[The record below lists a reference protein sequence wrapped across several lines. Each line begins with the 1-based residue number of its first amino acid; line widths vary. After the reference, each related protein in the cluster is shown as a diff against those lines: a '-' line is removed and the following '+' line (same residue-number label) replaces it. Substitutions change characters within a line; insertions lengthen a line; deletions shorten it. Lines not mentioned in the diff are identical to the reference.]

1 MGEFE
6 FEGPS
11 HSEIWEKIGSSSWS
25 EKLEGLI
32 EAASEKANV
41 SGDSLGALPYLDE
54 ARAVAEDNGDL
65 TALAHVYMLLGMTYS
80 RLNDW
85 SACALAHEAGAD
97 ASKRGLAAELEVDHL
112 AFAGRAYRRLRDYGS
127 MRRNFELALKL
138 AGECGYAYRTSL
150 KAEYGRYLRKIGD
163 LEAALGLLSSAYSD
177 GVPGPAARAA
187 GELVRLKLDSGDV
200 AGAMTYAEEAFAA
213 ASYMEDM
220 RSLNSAQFML
230 AKAKLASGDVVGAR
244 LDLDALKERQKW
256 AKIKHKVRVDALFAE
271 VLMRLGEWDSALP
284 VWAKVIPMLR
294 KEELWNDLG
303 AALQLRAECHAV
315 MSNMDEYF
323 NTMLEASSA
332 FGAAENWQGQGSV
345 MLEIA
350 NQSLA
355 EGNLVAASDYALRV
369 VDQVLLSFSDVHN
382 VALGIYAVALVRQGK
397 TADAELVVSRLD
409 AVKDLA
415 GIALAHKLQAS
426 ALLATGVKAK
436 NLAAKAVRE
445 YLLLNRH
452 SYASMLAP
460 LM

>member
-41 SGDSLGALPYLDE
+41 SGDALGALPYLDE
-54 ARAVAEDNGDL
+54 ARAVAEANGDL
-65 TALAHVYMLLGMTYS
+65 TALAHVYMLLGMTYWRIS
-80 RLNDW
+80 DW
-85 SACALAHEAGAD
+85 SSCVLAHEAGAD

-112 AFAGRAYRRLRDYGS
+112 AHAGRAYRRLRDYGS

-138 AGECGYAYRTSL
+138 AGECGYSNRTSL

-163 LEAALGLLSSAYSD
+163 VEAALGFLSSAYSD
-177 GVPGPAARAA
+177 GVPGQAARAA
-187 GELVRLKLDSGDV
+187 GELVRLRLDAGDV
-200 AGAMTYAEEAFAA
+200 AGAMTFAEEAFAA
-213 ASYMEDM
+213 ASYMEDV
-220 RSLNSAQFML
+220 RSLNSTQFML
-230 AKAKLASGDVVGAR
+230 AKAKLAAGDVVGAR

-256 AKIKHKVRVDALFAE
+256 AKIKHKVRVDALYAE
-271 VLMRLGEWDSALP
+271 VLMRMGSWDQALP

-303 AALQLRAECHAV
+303 AALQLRADCHLSWGDA
-315 MSNMDEYF
+315 SEYF
-323 NTMLEASSA
+323 NSMLSAASA
-332 FGAAENWQGQGSV
+332 FGSAENWQGQGSV
-345 MLEIA
+345 MLELA
-350 NQSLA
+350 NRALV
-355 EGNLVAASDYALRV
+355 EGDFAAASDYALGV
-369 VDQVLLSFSDVHN
+369 VDQVLLSFSSVHN
-382 VALGIYAVALVRQGK
+382 VALGIYAVALARQGK
-397 TADAELVVSRLD
+397 TAEAEVVVGRFD
-409 AVKDLA
+409 GVKDLS
-415 GIALAHKLQAS
+415 GLALAHELHAS
-426 ALLATGVKAK
+426 ALLASGVRAK

-445 YLLLNRH
+445 YLLLNLH

>member
-32 EAASEKANV
+32 EAASEKANTAQ
-41 SGDSLGALPYLDE
+41 DPHGALPYLDE

-65 TALAHVYMLLGMTYS
+65 TALAHVYMLLGMTYG
-80 RLNDW
+80 RLSDW
-85 SACALAHEAGAD
+85 ESCASAHEAGAD
-97 ASKRGLAAELEVDHL
+97 ASKRGLVSELEVDHL

-127 MRRNFELALKL
+127 MRRNFELALRL

-163 LEAALGLLSSAYSD
+163 LEAAAGYLSEAYSD

-220 RSLNSAQFML
+220 RSLNSTQFML
-230 AKAKLASGDVVGAR
+230 AKAKLASGDIAGAR

-256 AKIKHKVRVDALFAE
+256 AKIKHKVRVDALYAE
-271 VLMRLGEWDSALP
+271 VMMRMGDWEEALP
-284 VWAKVIPMLR
+284 VFAKVIPMLR

-315 MSNMDEYF
+315 MCNMNEYF
-323 NTMLEASSA
+323 NTMLEAASA
-332 FGAAENWQGQGSV
+332 FGQAENWQGQGFV
-345 MLEIA
+345 LLEIA

-355 EGNLVAASDYALRV
+355 DGDIVLAESYAHRV

-382 VALGIYAVALVRQGK
+382 VAMGIYAIALIRRGK
-397 TADAELVVSRLD
+397 PEDGAVVVERLNG
-409 AVKDLA
+409 VKDLA
-415 GIALAHKLQAS
+415 GVALAHKLHAS
-426 ALLATGVKAK
+426 ALLANGVKAK
-436 NLAAKAVRE
+436 NFAAKAVRE
-445 YLLLNRH
+445 YLLLSRNH
-452 SYASMLAP
+452 YAEMLAP

>member
-1 MGEFE
+1 
-6 FEGPS
+6 
-11 HSEIWEKIGSSSWS
+11 
-25 EKLEGLI
+25 
-32 EAASEKANV
+32 
-41 SGDSLGALPYLDE
+41 
-54 ARAVAEDNGDL
+54 
-65 TALAHVYMLLGMTYS
+65 
-80 RLNDW
+80 
-85 SACALAHEAGAD
+85 
-97 ASKRGLAAELEVDHL
+97 VDHL
-112 AFAGRAYRRLRDYGS
+112 AHAGRAYRRLRDYGS

-138 AGECGYAYRTSL
+138 AGECGYGYRTAL

-163 LEAALGLLSSAYSD
+163 VEAAVEFLSAAYSD

-187 GELVRLKLDSGDV
+187 GELVRLKLDAGDV
-200 AGAMTYAEEAFAA
+200 AGAMTFAEEAFAA
-213 ASYMEDM
+213 ASYMEDV
-220 RSLNSAQFML
+220 RSLNSTQFML
-230 AKAKLASGDVVGAR
+230 AKAKLASGDVLGAR
-244 LDLDALKERQKW
+244 SDLDALKERQKW

-271 VLMRLGEWDSALP
+271 VLMRMGDWDQALP

-315 MSNMDEYF
+315 MSNMEEYF
-323 NTMLEASSA
+323 NTMLEAASA

-345 MLEIA
+345 MLSLA

-355 EGNLVAASDYALRV
+355 DGDFVAASDYALRV
-369 VDQVLLSFSDVHN
+369 VDQVLLSFSSVHN
-382 VALGIYAVALVRQGK
+382 TALGIYAVALARQGK
-397 TADAELVVSRLD
+397 TSEAALVVSRFD
-409 AVKDLA
+409 GVNDLS
-415 GIALAHKLQAS
+415 GLALAHKLHAS

>member
-32 EAASEKANV
+32 EAASEKANA

-54 ARAVAEDNGDL
+54 ARAVAEANGDL
-65 TALAHVYMLLGMTYS
+65 TALAHVYMLLGMTYW
-80 RLNDW
+80 RLSDW
-85 SACALAHEAGAD
+85 AACAAAHEAGAD
-97 ASKRGLAAELEVDHL
+97 ASKRGLLSELEVDHL
-112 AFAGRAYRRLRDYGS
+112 AHAGRAYRRLRDYGS

-138 AGECGYAYRTSL
+138 AGECGYSYLTSL

-163 LEAALGLLSSAYSD
+163 LEAAIEFLSAAYAD

-200 AGAMTYAEEAFAA
+200 AGAMNYAQEAFAA
-213 ASYMEDM
+213 ASYMEDV
-220 RSLNSAQFML
+220 RSLNSTQFML

-256 AKIKHKVRVDALFAE
+256 AKIKHKVRVDALYAE
-271 VLMRLGEWDSALP
+271 VMMRMGDWEEALP
-284 VWAKVIPMLR
+284 VFAKVIPMLR

-397 TADAELVVSRLD
+397 TAEAELVVSRLD

-445 YLLLNRH
+445 YLLLSRYH
-452 SYASMLAP
+452 YAEALAH

>member
-1 MGEFE
+1 
-6 FEGPS
+6 
-11 HSEIWEKIGSSSWS
+11 
-25 EKLEGLI
+25 
-32 EAASEKANV
+32 
-41 SGDSLGALPYLDE
+41 
-54 ARAVAEDNGDL
+54 
-65 TALAHVYMLLGMTYS
+65 
-80 RLNDW
+80 
-85 SACALAHEAGAD
+85 
-97 ASKRGLAAELEVDHL
+97 
-112 AFAGRAYRRLRDYGS
+112 
-127 MRRNFELALKL
+127 
-138 AGECGYAYRTSL
+138 
-150 KAEYGRYLRKIGD
+150 
-163 LEAALGLLSSAYSD
+163 
-177 GVPGPAARAA
+177 
-187 GELVRLKLDSGDV
+187 LDSGDV

-315 MSNMDEYF
+315 MSNMEEYF
-323 NTMLEASSA
+323 NTMLEAASA

-355 EGNLVAASDYALRV
+355 EGDIVLAESYAHRV

-382 VALGIYAVALVRQGK
+382 VAMGIYAIALIRLGK
-397 TADAELVVSRLD
+397 PEDGAVVVERLNG
-409 AVKDLA
+409 VKDLA
-415 GIALAHKLQAS
+415 GVALAHKLHAS

-436 NLAAKAVRE
+436 NFAAKAVRE
-445 YLLLNRH
+445 YLLLSRNH
-452 SYASMLAP
+452 FAEMLAP